1 METVWKDYI
10 HDSKAKHIAIIA
22 HSYGGVC
29 TVKFVSILCNKIPIF
44 TEIFFIVLYLFS
56 NILNDMSHFPGHE
69 SR

>member
-29 TVKFVSILCNKIPIF
+29 TVKFVSILCNKIPILRKF
-44 TEIFFIVLYLFS
+44 SLLFCIFFRIV
-56 NILNDMSHFPGHE
+56 
-69 SR
+69 